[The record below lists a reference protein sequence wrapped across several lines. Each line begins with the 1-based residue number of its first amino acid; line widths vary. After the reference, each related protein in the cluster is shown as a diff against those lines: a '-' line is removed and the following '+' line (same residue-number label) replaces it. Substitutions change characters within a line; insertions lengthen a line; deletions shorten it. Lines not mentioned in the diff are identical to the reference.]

1 MIVLTFSQHIRKNF
15 RLALPVAFGQVGQ
28 ICINLGDNIM
38 VGSLGDVALAAVS
51 LAGAVF
57 FVIMVFGWGMA
68 SALSPLAAEFNARED
83 YRNGMMILYHG
94 LVINFLLSVLM
105 YLLVLVFILTLPY
118 LGQPQDVVLLA
129 IPFLNIISLSLIP
142 WLLFEG
148 LRKFAE
154 GLSLTVPGMIV
165 TWVGVVFNIAFN
177 YGLIYGKYSLPEL
190 GILGAAYA
198 TLIAR
203 STMLIGLCL
212 LLYRNATIHKYFQY
226 FEYKKFYS
234 FFFKKILYLGT
245 PAGLQMLFEVGA
257 FSVASF
263 IAGLSGS
270 EQLAAHQI
278 AVSLASIT
286 YMLGVGFAVAA
297 TVRIGNQRA
306 LENYSELRRAGWSV
320 ILMSAVFMFFCA
332 LVFIIWRHDLP
343 LIYLNDEQVVVI
355 AAQLL
360 IVAALFQLSDGIQS
374 VALGA
379 LRGMYDVKRPMWISF
394 FSYWVVAVPLGWFC
408 AVPMEMNALGIW
420 IGLGLGLTI
429 SAVLLLLRYNG
440 QTLRFVKSR
449 SSE

>member
-1 MIVLTFSQHIRKNF
+1 MVLTFSQHIRRNF

-28 ICINLGDNIM
+28 ICINLADNIM
-38 VGSLGDVALAAVS
+38 VGSLGEVALAAVS

-57 FVIMVFGWGMA
+57 FVIMVFGWGVA
-68 SALSPLAAEFNARED
+68 SVLSPLAAETDALED
-83 YRNGMMILYHG
+83 HQNGIMILYHG
-94 LVINFLLSVLM
+94 LVINFSLSILM
-105 YLLVLVFILTLPY
+105 YLFVLGFIRTLPY
-118 LGQPQDVVLLA
+118 LGQSQDVVVQA

-148 LRKFAE
+148 LRKFSE

-165 TWVGVVFNIAFN
+165 TWVGVVFNIVFN
-177 YGLIYGKYSLPEL
+177 YVLIYGKYGFPEL

-198 TLIAR
+198 TFIAR
-203 STMLIGLCL
+203 SAMLIGLCL
-212 LLYRNATIHKYFQY
+212 LLYRDAKIRKYFQY
-226 FEYKKFYS
+226 FEYKKFYKS
-234 FFFKKILYLGT
+234 YFKKILCLGT
-245 PAGLQMLFEVGA
+245 PVGLQILFELGA
-257 FSVASF
+257 FAVASF
-263 IAGLSGS
+263 IAGLSGA

-278 AVSLASIT
+278 AVSLASTT

-320 ILMSAVFMFFCA
+320 ILMSAIFMLLCG
-332 LVFIIWRHDLP
+332 LVFIIWSHDLP
-343 LIYLNDEQVVVI
+343 SIYLNDEQVVLI

-379 LRGMYDVKRPMWISF
+379 LRGMYDVKIPMWISF
-394 FSYWVVAVPLGWFC
+394 FAYWVVAVPLGWFC
-408 AVPMEMNALGIW
+408 AVPMGMNALGIW

-429 SAVLLLLRYNG
+429 SAVLLLLRYNS
-440 QTLRFVKSR
+440 QTLRLLKSAD
-449 SSE
+449 SD